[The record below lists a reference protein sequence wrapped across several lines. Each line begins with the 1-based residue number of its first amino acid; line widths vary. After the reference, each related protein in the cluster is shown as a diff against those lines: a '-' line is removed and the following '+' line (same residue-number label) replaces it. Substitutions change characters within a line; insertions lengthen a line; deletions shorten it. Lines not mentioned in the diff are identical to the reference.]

1 MADKVCCR
9 QGVVARLS
17 MSTAVS
23 GGTDMLYKLTAST
36 RKLSEGEARPAVL
49 MDAINAAV
57 DSAPGHLCLN
67 STGPAS
73 KSCQY
78 NSVNSLALC
87 EGVSDLLIEGMQL
100 I

>member
-17 MSTAVS
+17 MSTALS

-36 RKLSEGEARPAVL
+36 RKLSEGEGRPAVL

-57 DSAPGHLCLN
+57 EWCANERSPRSPLLKLN
-67 STGPAS
+67 
-73 KSCQY
+73 
-78 NSVNSLALC
+78 
-87 EGVSDLLIEGMQL
+87 
-100 I
+100 